1 MTTAA
6 KGVNISALEDPEL
19 QNIDEKGVPPTP
31 SRLTDANAMRSYFGK
46 LMRLDEGSAMAR
58 AKVQAMKDGRPP
70 FEPASLRAAGQASR
84 ANANFLQALHLLNK
98 TCNGYNDI
106 IFSVKDLVQVQTA
119 FGEDAERVRNNRII
133 AQEVTRTFR
142 RWSSFQPNF
151 LSLVNKFVTHGVCAA
166 TFPDPRDFRFEV
178 SGLGEF
184 IFDRQVK
191 ASEEKIPIAMSR
203 QDMTVTDL
211 YAMIRD
217 RAKAESLGWDY
228 DATVAAIHRATN
240 RSNTGQNVGQ
250 WERFQEEVKNNDL
263 FAGQKYPHIPLIHA
277 WVREFDGTVSF
288 VIAEKDGDSGFL
300 FTHRSRYQS
309 VDEAFV
315 LFTYGVGEGT
325 YHSIRGLGHMIYP
338 LVQLLNR
345 IMCHLADSALIAGS
359 IMVQPESQKAL
370 DEMQIQPLGPY
381 TVISP
386 GVQYIERG
394 VPDLTRAAIP
404 VFNEIKEST
413 SNYVSQFSAPSVPN
427 GVYENRL
434 STEAQM
440 ESLASGDAG
449 AIDLFYSALDRLFR
463 EMVRRLTNGKKSDPL
478 AREFLRRCEER
489 GVTKEVLT
497 SLDHASTYATRAI
510 GAGSSAARGLG
521 LNRLLQLLPNL
532 DEIGQK
538 RLIYQFVAEIV
549 GYQNADYYAAEP
561 EEPRLDVE
569 AKVAEMEN
577 ILLLQGNPIG
587 VNPQE
592 MHATHAIIHITPLGE
607 LLEAIERGQTDPM
620 EMLPG
625 LRAMLQHLAMHAE
638 PLAQDPAQRPIYG
651 AVKLAVNNVTQ
662 VVDNF
667 ERKIRAEERRVAEEG
682 GAIDEGTGQP
692 LDPETEAKARVAQL
706 RVMQEE
712 FKFQL
717 AQQLGQLKIAE
728 QQAKQQ
734 QALAINDLRAAQM
747 AQKAVAF
754 PALSYQNRR

>member
-1 MTTAA
+1 MNTAS
-6 KGVNISALEDPEL
+6 GVNISALEDPEL
-19 QNIDEKGVPPTP
+19 KNLDEQGKPPVP
-31 SRLTDANAMRSYFGK
+31 SRLTDANALRSYFGK

-58 AKVQAMKDGRPP
+58 AKVQAMKDGVPP
-70 FEPASLRAAGQASR
+70 YEPAALRAAGQSSR

-98 TCNGYNDI
+98 TCKGYNDI
-106 IFSVKDLVQVQTA
+106 IFSVKDLVQVSTS

-133 AQEVTRTFR
+133 AQEVSRTFR

-151 LSLVNKFVTHGVCAA
+151 LTLVNKFVTHGVCAA
-166 TFPDPRDFRFEV
+166 TFPDPKDFRFEV

-184 IFDRQVK
+184 VFDRQVK
-191 ASEEKIPIAMSR
+191 ASEEKIPIAVSR

-211 YAMIRD
+211 YSMIRD
-217 RAKAESLGWDY
+217 PDKAASLGWNVE
-228 DATVAAIHRATN
+228 ATKEAIRKATN
-240 RSNTGQNVGQ
+240 RSNSGQNIGQ

-263 FAGQKYPHIPLIHA
+263 FAGQKYPHIPLLHA
-277 WVREFDGTVSF
+277 WVREFDGSVSF
-288 VIAEKDGDSGFL
+288 VIAEKDGDGSFL
-300 FTHRSRYQS
+300 FTHRSRYKN

-359 IMVQPESQKAL
+359 IMVQPDSQKAL

-386 GVQYIERG
+386 GVTYIERG
-394 VPDLTRAAIP
+394 TPDLTRAAIP
-404 VFNEIKEST
+404 VFNEIKENT
-413 SNYVSQFSAPSVPN
+413 ANYVSQFSAPSVPN

-434 STEAQM
+434 NTEAQM

-463 EMVRRLTNGKKSDPL
+463 EMVRRLTARKSSDPL
-478 AREFLRRCEER
+478 CQEFRRRCEER
-489 GVTKEVLT
+489 GVTKEVLD

-592 MHATHAIIHITPLGE
+592 LHATHAMIHMAPLGQ
-607 LLEAIERGQTDPM
+607 LLEAIERGEADPM
-620 EMLPG
+620 DALPG
-625 LRAMLQHLAMHAE
+625 LRAMLEHLAQHAE
-638 PLAQDPAQRPIYG
+638 PLAQDPAQRPVYG
-651 AVKLAVNNVTQ
+651 AVKQALNNVTQ

-667 ERKIRAEERRVAEEG
+667 ERKIRSEERKVAEEG
-682 GAIDEGTGQP
+682 GVIDEATGQP
-692 LDPETEAKARVAQL
+692 ADPETDAKARLAQL
-706 RVMQEE
+706 KVMQEE
-712 FKFQL
+712 FKFEL
-717 AQQLGQLKIAE
+717 AQTLGQLKIAE

-747 AQKAVAF
+747 AQRSVAF
-754 PALSYQNRR
+754 PALNYQQRR